1 MEPIN
6 QILIN
11 ILSRETMRVEFPGLD
26 TEHLEHVMAQK
37 GFNMLLEIQSILADG
52 TLNDFDCIERL
63 VRLFEREDISCGS
76 RHDFG

>member
-26 TEHLEHVMAQK
+26 MEHLEHVMAQK

-52 TLNDFDCIERL
+52 ALSDFDCI
-63 VRLFEREDISCGS
+63 EREDISCGS